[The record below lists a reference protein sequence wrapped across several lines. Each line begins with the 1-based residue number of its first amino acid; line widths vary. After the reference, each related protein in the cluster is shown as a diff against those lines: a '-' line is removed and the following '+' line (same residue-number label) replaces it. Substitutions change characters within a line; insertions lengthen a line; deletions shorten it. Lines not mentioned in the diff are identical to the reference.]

1 MTNMPPSKEFTQK
14 CKDAEFFETPVWV
27 AEAIL
32 DVEIMTTNVID
43 PCAGRGVLG
52 TAAYKKGYDKVLEL
66 DLNKWPGQPASVI
79 PNINWLKNQ
88 MMMDNILENWKEPTV
103 FMNPPFSKACEF
115 VNRSF
120 EMGARKILMFQ
131 RLSFL
136 ESATRRGF
144 FEDQPPARIW
154 LCGDR
159 AACFRGD
166 MPEEDMIGEDG
177 KLIKG
182 KKGRSSPTAHA
193 WFVWERGHRG
203 TMNIHHLYKEK

>member
-1 MTNMPPSKEFTQK
+1 MTSMPPSKEFTQK
-14 CKDAEFFETPVWV
+14 CKDAEFFETPVWA

-32 DVEIMTTNVID
+32 DVEIMTPNVID
-43 PCAGRGVLG
+43 PCAGRGILG

-88 MMMDNILENWKEPTV
+88 MMKDNILQNWQGATV
-103 FMNPPFSKACEF
+103 FMNPPFSKACDF
-115 VNRSF
+115 VERSF
-120 EMGARKILMFQ
+120 ELGARKILMFQ

-203 TMNIHHLYKEK
+203 TMSMHHLYKG